1 MPMPPASHIEGT
13 RRPRVPGLAL
23 ALASV
28 IVITLAALR
37 AMVGQSFYDDTFYA
51 VVPWRYAHGARFL
64 IDELS
69 LQTIG
74 SMVAVP
80 FVWAWERVFGLTGIV
95 LAIRLLWVALAA
107 AGAALC
113 ARLLRGVSSPG
124 TVALAVA
131 LPLLAPPYHV
141 FAPTYNTV
149 SSLLLTISALLA
161 FAALRD
167 RREGL
172 AVWSGVTLAFAAAAY
187 PPLALAAFALPITFA
202 VLARNHRLSIACVVG
217 ALVGGAGV
225 WLALFARVPLE
236 QLGQAMAFGS
246 ANVAS
251 FSSPLAKMQWV
262 FGNTARALVS
272 PWLAPMWIAA
282 ALASIPQVPAR
293 VRASA
298 MALLPLGAAVPGAL
312 LLAQGEQ
319 LTFGTSAASW
329 LVTFCAAAVVPAALA
344 SRRLKRPELRH
355 LLFLTGP
362 VSVVGYVTV
371 AYVTNSSWNRA
382 MPAIALAPL
391 AVAILLSWALALRE
405 EGGPV
410 VFGVGAA
417 LSIGV
422 AFAVLFANPFMD
434 SPPTQPLARVT
445 HGPYAGLLTSAPHA
459 QAIEELRIQSPRW
472 VHPDSRVTFVGQAEA
487 YLLTPGEPFTPA
499 TWLYLGKGNSA
510 AIEYFRREGHLPDV
524 VFVNDTD
531 VSFAGGWEKVSR
543 TDPMLRWVAERYR
556 REGSAGGFSVFAPQ
570 H

>member
-1 MPMPPASHIEGT
+1 MPSPTSIEGAK
-13 RRPRVPGLAL
+13 RPRMPSLALTLASATVLAL
-23 ALASV
+23 AV
-28 IVITLAALR
+28 LR
-37 AMVGQSFYDDTFYA
+37 ATVGQSFYDDTFYA

-64 IDELS
+64 VDELS

-80 FVWAWERVFGLTGIV
+80 FVWLWERVFGLTGIV
-95 LAIRLLWVALAA
+95 LAVRLLWVALAA

-113 ARLLRGVSSPG
+113 ARLLRGVASPG
-124 TVALAVA
+124 AVALAVA

-167 RREGL
+167 RREEL
-172 AVWSGVTLAFAAAAY
+172 AVWSGVTLALAAAAY

-202 VLARNHRLSIACVVG
+202 VLARSHRLAIACVVG
-217 ALVGGAGV
+217 ALLGAAGV
-225 WLALFARVPLE
+225 WLALFARIPFDQV
-236 QLGQAMAFGS
+236 GQALAFGS

-282 ALASIPQVPAR
+282 ALASVPKVPPR

-312 LLAQGEQ
+312 LLSQGEQ
-319 LTFGTSAASW
+319 LAFGTSAASW
-329 LVTFCAAAVVPAALA
+329 LVTLCAAAVVPSALA
-344 SRRLKRPELRH
+344 ARRLGQPVLRR
-355 LLFLTGP
+355 LLVLTGP

-391 AVAILLSWALALRE
+391 AVAVLLSWAMSLRE
-405 EGGPV
+405 EGGAV
-410 VFGVGAA
+410 VFGVGAILA
-417 LSIGV
+417 IAT
-422 AFAVLFANPFMD
+422 AFTLLFANPFMD
-434 SPPTQPLARVT
+434 SPPSQQLVRVAR
-445 HGPYAGLLTSAPHA
+445 GPYAGLLTSAPHA
-459 QAIEELRIQSPRW
+459 EAIEGLRAQAPRW
-472 VHPDSRVTFVGQAEA
+472 VYPDSRVTFVGQAEA

-499 TWLYLGKGNSA
+499 SWLYLGKGNSA
-510 AIEYFRREGHLPDV
+510 AIEYFRREGEVPDV
-524 VFVNDTD
+524 VFVSDTD
-531 VSFAGGWEKVSR
+531 VGFAGGWEKASQA
-543 TDPMLRWVAERYR
+543 DPMLRWVAERYR
-556 REGSAGGFSVFAPQ
+556 REGSAGGFGVFVLQ
-570 H
+570 R